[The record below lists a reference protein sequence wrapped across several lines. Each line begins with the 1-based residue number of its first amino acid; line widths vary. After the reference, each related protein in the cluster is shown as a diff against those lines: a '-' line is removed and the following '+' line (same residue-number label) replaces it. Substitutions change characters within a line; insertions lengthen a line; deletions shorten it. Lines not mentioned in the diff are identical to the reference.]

1 MYFHAE
7 VFDGGPK
14 ALDDDWRLVVRVL
27 SLGLGVDSD
36 KVKVFPHPFDE
47 LVQVPAQIASNR
59 NVMVDLIENVQLIEG
74 DRIDLIE
81 RIQAGNVLSV
91 ALNDIN
97 DVVFS
102 CVALDEDIS
111 IVDFVLF
118 QDGLDGLIV
127 HSAGLHHS

>member
-14 ALDDDWRLVVRVL
+14 ALDDDWRLVVRVP
-27 SLGLGVDSD
+27 SLGFGVDSD
-36 KVKVFPHPFDE
+36 EIQVFPHPFDE
-47 LVQVPAQIASNR
+47 FVQVPAQVASNR
-59 NVMVDLIENVQLIEG
+59 NVMVDLIEDVQLIEG
-74 DRIDLIE
+74 DRVDLVE

-91 ALNDIN
+91 ALDNIDDI
-97 DVVFS
+97 VFS

-111 IVDFVLF
+111 VVDFVLF

-127 HSAGLHHS
+127 HSAGFHHS